1 MHKGTYLIAA
11 VLFCTAALA
20 ACGASN
26 SASPAPSPD
35 SMTTWVA
42 QGSMDGQDGM
52 GGQDTQESMDGQTA
66 QGESAYHK
74 ITASEA
80 KAMMNQGG
88 VTVVDVRRE
97 DEYAAG
103 HIPGSILVP
112 NEGIRD
118 TQPEELPDLDA
129 VLLVHCRTG
138 VRSKQA
144 SDKLLE
150 IGYKNVYD
158 FGGIVDWPYET
169 VTED

>member
-26 SASPAPSPD
+26 SASLAPSPD

-42 QGSMDGQDGM
+42 QGSL
-52 GGQDTQESMDGQTA
+52 DGQTA